1 MAEAGGSIS
10 NGVGLKLCHKICEQL
25 EGSIEV
31 ESMLGYGSVF
41 TFTMRVKPQTKVL
54 SVIEE
59 ESYLSNESNEE
70 I

>member
-1 MAEAGGSIS
+1 
-10 NGVGLKLCHKICEQL
+10 
-25 EGSIEV
+25 
-31 ESMLGYGSVF
+31 MLGYGSVF

-59 ESYLSNESNEE
+59 ESYLSNESYEE